1 MNKTKLLST
10 IFALA
15 VCATFDA
22 SAYVKQ
28 GLPQEYD
35 VGRSGQYIAGHF
47 TLSPDYYLKE
57 QGETYDIGTPV
68 GATFAY
74 GVTFDKFRAEFE
86 LKYLTDAELKTD
98 YIVDVGINQYFVTET
113 AKFNNLYVMLNGYYD
128 IYFTDALGI
137 FAGFGLGYLN
147 SMISMDG
154 VAEDIYHN
162 RTFLEE
168 DITRDAFAYQFML
181 GIEHNI
187 SENVLFDLQYR
198 FTGTSKVE
206 GANIYGHEF
215 LIGARFNF

>member
-1 MNKTKLLST
+1 MKPIRFLSAIIT
-10 IFALA
+10 TCMA
-15 VCATFDA
+15 FDA

-28 GLPQEYD
+28 GDPQEYE
-35 VGRSGQYIAGHF
+35 VGHSGQYIAGHF
-47 TLSPDYYLKE
+47 VLSPYYYLRE

-68 GATFAY
+68 GASFAS
-74 GVTFDKFRAEFE
+74 GLAFDRCRIE
-86 LKYLTDAELKTD
+86 LQAKYLTDAELKTD

-113 AKFNNLYVMLNGYYD
+113 AKFDNLYVMLNGYYD
-128 IYFTDALGI
+128 IYLTDALGI

-168 DITRDAFAYQFML
+168 DITRNAFAYQFML
-181 GIEHNI
+181 GVAHDI

-198 FTGTSKVE
+198 FTGTSKIE
-206 GANIYGHEF
+206 GANMCGHEF
-215 LIGARFNF
+215 LIGARFSF